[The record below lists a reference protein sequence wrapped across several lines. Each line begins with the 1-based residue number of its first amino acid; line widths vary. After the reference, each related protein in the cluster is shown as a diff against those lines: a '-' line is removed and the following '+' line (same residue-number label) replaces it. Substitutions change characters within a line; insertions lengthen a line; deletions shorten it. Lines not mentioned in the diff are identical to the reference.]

1 MWYSF
6 HRLVK
11 NEYDSLFPGSHVRAE
26 SILNDAGLILSPSNS
41 DVSLIATKGAT
52 DGVIIGEIYPSVW
65 LFRNLIPK
73 FECLISPFVKFT
85 SKSSDTQAYCRE
97 GQYLTIR
104 IPHALPNALEVKS
117 KVRVRYG
124 DIFGP
129 SLLMKQ
135 AKPDG
140 KIQNQEVSYE
150 VDDNYITV
158 YSRCLTGFMVTLS
171 CFNCNSK
178 DGSILVYG
186 SMNGDCVLLKAFLC
200 SSLCRIK
207 DFRKVGNYNINME
220 KN

>member
-1 MWYSF
+1 MFS
-6 HRLVK
+6 
-11 NEYDSLFPGSHVRAE
+11 GSHVRVE

-73 FECLISPFVKFT
+73 FECLISPFVKFS
-85 SKSSDTQAYCRE
+85 SKFPDTKMYCRE
-97 GQYLTIR
+97 SQYLTMW
-104 IPHALPNALEVKS
+104 IPHAVPNGLEVKS
-117 KVRVRYG
+117 KVRIRYG

-129 SLLMKQ
+129 RLLMKQ

-171 CFNCNSK
+171 YFNCYSK
-178 DGSILVYG
+178 DRSILVYG
-186 SMNGDCVLLKAFLC
+186 SMNDHCVSLKAFLC

-207 DFRKVGNYNINME
+207 DFRKVRNYNINME
-220 KN
+220 KK